1 MPSELK
7 PIPDEEKSTN
17 NDDADKSRKRLSLW
31 TRKSTFAVDLG
42 TEVTDQVTLVN
53 DHDEE
58 IAESKNCCQGHRCQF
73 LTAPRSI
80 FAYNVVS

>member
-1 MPSELK
+1 MTPELR
-7 PIPDEEKSTN
+7 PVPDEEKPN
-17 NDDADKSRKRLSLW
+17 ENEDPNKSMKRLW
-31 TRKSTFAVDLG
+31 TRKSTYALDLG
-42 TEVTDQVTLVN
+42 TEVTDQVTLVE

-58 IAESKNCCQGHRCQF
+58 IAENKNCCQGHRCQF